1 MWYNNNVIKR
11 ADKLLKTEKR
21 KENMAMTEREFLT
34 KVLAIEGLSKELSD
48 HATESINK
56 LNARNDKRK
65 TTQTKTQKENE
76 PIATAILETL
86 GEHGGTML
94 GVDLASAIGQTT
106 NKTNGVAGV
115 LVNSG
120 QLTKTKVKVKGKGEM
135 TQYTLAV
142 VEDTAEDTDAVDTED
157 TATD

>member
-1 MWYNNNVIKR
+1 
-11 ADKLLKTEKR
+11 
-21 KENMAMTEREFLT
+21 MAMTEREFLT
-34 KVLAIEGLSKELSD
+34 KVLAIEGLSQELTD
-48 HATESINK
+48 HANESINK
-56 LNARNDKRK
+56 LNTRNDKRK

-86 GEHGGTML
+86 AEHGGTML
-94 GVDLASAIGQTT
+94 GVDLATAIGQTT

-142 VEDTAEDTDAVDTED
+142 VEDTAEDTADETE
-157 TATD
+157 TE